1 MRIATALYHQQ
12 AIESINQRGGTLA
25 KLQEQ
30 ISTGKRINR
39 ASDDPIGAAEAER
52 IRASTAQMAIE
63 KRMMSF
69 ATGMLNQADGALA
82 AGSDALQS
90 ARELLISAGNSTM
103 QPADRASI
111 AVQLQGVRDELLAIA
126 NQRDGAGGFIFS
138 GQGSSGAPFTAEGS
152 PAFLAAPGT
161 QQTGLDM
168 SFDTTVDGGKVFL
181 GGAGGAGGDGGAGGG
196 SIFSAL
202 DTIIGRLNDATIDGG
217 RLRAGLDAALS
228 ATDSTLDRVLTAR
241 TSTGEQLRVMESR
254 TRLIESGELQAAG
267 RLSDISA
274 TDYAATVSDMQ
285 TNQLAIDAAMRTYA
299 QISRLSLFDY
309 F

>member
-12 AIESINQRGGTLA
+12 AIESINQRSGTLA

-52 IRASTAQMAIE
+52 IRASTAQMALE

-82 AGSDALQS
+82 VGSDALQS
-90 ARELLISAGNSTM
+90 ARELLIAAGNSAM

-126 NQRDGAGGFIFS
+126 NQRDGAGGFIFG
-138 GQGSSGAPFTAEGS
+138 GQGSVGAPFTPNGS
-152 PAFLAAPGT
+152 PAFVAPAGT

-168 SFDTTVDGGKVFL
+168 SFDTTLDGGKVFI
-181 GGAGGAGGDGGAGGG
+181 GDGGSAGGG
-196 SIFSAL
+196 SIFGAL
-202 DTIIGRLNDATIDGG
+202 DAIIGGLNDAATDGSS
-217 RLRAGLDAALS
+217 LRAGLDAAIS

-241 TSTGEQLRVMESR
+241 TASGEQLRVMESR

-267 RLSDISA
+267 RLSDVSA
-274 TDYAATVSDMQ
+274 TDYAAAVSDMQ